1 MYRGAGAVLKVK
13 GIYDGKNVRLLEA
26 LPIPPETEVEVIA
39 PDASDLEEEYWRRL
53 RDAGLVRERRSRG
66 TNERDFTPIRIEG
79 EPLSQTVIDNR
90 R

>member
-1 MYRGAGAVLKVK
+1 MLKVK
-13 GIYDGKNVRLLEA
+13 GIYDGKSVRLLEA

-39 PDASDLEEEYWRRL
+39 PDETNLEEEYWRRL
-53 RDAGLVRERRSRG
+53 IEAGLVRERRRRMTG
-66 TNERDFTPIRIEG
+66 ERTFTPIQVEG